1 MNVLYSTPE
10 HFTFEIEAIAKAYA
24 LDLESPRAYLRLTK
38 GDKENLTIQKL
49 DVERIEVACY
59 HSQGGEILPNP
70 SIEFLIEEFDE
81 DDEENH
87 HISWT
92 PLKVSQD
99 YQTRQ
104 IAWVERNNFV
114 AEFDSPATK
123 EVADFCL
130 EWAKEIEKQQWQVDG
145 KPAPGVTATI
155 RYFDA
160 MGSLPILKKKVDV
173 EEVSEDSPVLDF
185 DLNYCIKGNRTG
197 LLALIDAAAMA
208 LAAQSES
215 TSSVFDFQ
223 ADKHSLQ
230 ISLCGDNNG
239 RS

>member
-10 HFTFEIEAIAKAYA
+10 HFTFEIEAIAKTYY
-24 LDLESPRAYLRLTK
+24 LDLKSPRAYLRLTK
-38 GDKENLTIQKL
+38 GDVENLTIEKL
-49 DVERIEVACY
+49 DTERIEVTRY
-59 HSQGGEILPNP
+59 HHVGEEALPYP
-70 SIEFLIEEFDE
+70 SIEFVIEEFDE

-92 PLKVSQD
+92 PIKIAQD

-123 EVADFCL
+123 EVADFCSQ
-130 EWAKEIEKQQWQVDG
+130 WAKDLEKQQWQVDG
-145 KPAPGVTATI
+145 KPAPGVTATM

-160 MGSLPILKKKVDV
+160 MGSLPLLEKKG
-173 EEVSEDSPVLDF
+173 EGQEVSKDSPVLHLDS
-185 DLNYCIKGNRTG
+185 DYSIKGNRTG
-197 LLALIDAAAMA
+197 LLALIEAVATA
-208 LAAQSES
+208 LMAQSES

-230 ISLCGDNNG
+230 VSLFHSNNG
-239 RS
+239 KT